1 MENMIVITILEKSIS
16 AAQREHILRKQ
27 FCSTSTFLTLEKK
40 RS

>member
-1 MENMIVITILEKSIS
+1 MEDMIVITILEYIS
-16 AAQREHILRKQ
+16 AAQREHILQKQ